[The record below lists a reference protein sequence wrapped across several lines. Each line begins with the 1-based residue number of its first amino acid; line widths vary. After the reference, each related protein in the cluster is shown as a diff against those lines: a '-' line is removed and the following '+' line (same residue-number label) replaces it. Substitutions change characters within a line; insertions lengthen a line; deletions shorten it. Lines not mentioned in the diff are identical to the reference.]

1 MEKSINQND
10 YMEDPHGNL
19 VPKDRIHAIDMLRDQ
34 TVMSIVKKTE
44 EINKILRFF
53 KMQTMRDIDTF
64 CQLSA
69 EKYGVKW
76 GGKRGNITLLSF
88 NGAYKVVRSIN
99 DYIVFDERLQIAK
112 EQIDNCAKKW
122 SDGSRSEI
130 KALINY
136 AFQVDKAGK
145 ISTERILG
153 LRRLDIKD
161 PDWLKAMEL
170 ISDSIQVTGS
180 KEYVRIYR
188 RNKDGKYEQIDLDF
202 AAIYQEIY

>member
-1 MEKSINQND
+1 MEKNINQND
-10 YMEDPHGNL
+10 YMENSHGSL
-19 VPKDRIHAIDMLRDQ
+19 VPKAHIHAIDLLRDQ
-34 TVMSIVKKTE
+34 TVMNIVKQTE

-53 KMQTMRDIDTF
+53 KMQTMRDIDAF
-64 CQLSA
+64 VQLSA
-69 EKYGVKW
+69 EKYKVKW

-88 NGAYKVVRSIN
+88 NGEYKVIRSIN

-136 AFQVDKAGK
+136 AFQVDKTGK

-180 KEYVRIYR
+180 KEYVRIYK
-188 RNKDGKYEQIDLDF
+188 RNKEGKYDQIDLDF
-202 AAIYQEIY
+202 AAL